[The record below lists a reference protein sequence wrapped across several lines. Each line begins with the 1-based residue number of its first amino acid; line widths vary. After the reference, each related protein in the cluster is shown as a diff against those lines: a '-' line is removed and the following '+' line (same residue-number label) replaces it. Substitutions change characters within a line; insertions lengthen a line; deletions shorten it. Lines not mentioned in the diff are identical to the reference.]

1 MVSLDADQ
9 LPLRGS
15 FEKDSATSVWRDLA
29 KTRHFGN
36 ILKAFGYFINL
47 HLAFGIIFK
56 LLWQTFYAIGQ
67 ILIRVAAKFGQ

>member
-9 LPLRGS
+9 LPLRG
-15 FEKDSATSVWRDLA
+15 
-29 KTRHFGN
+29 
-36 ILKAFGYFINL
+36 LKAFGYFINL